1 MVIVI
6 MMTMIGALEELW
18 HYIVYKGRIKL
29 TKIMRNVN
37 HNSDSDQCKLI
48 GSGRI
53 VILNND

>member
-6 MMTMIGALEELW
+6 MMTMIGALEKLW
-18 HYIVYKGRIKL
+18 HYIGYEGRIKL

-48 GSGRI
+48 GLGRI

>member
-1 MVIVI
+1 MI

-18 HYIVYKGRIKL
+18 HCIVNEGRIKL

-48 GSGRI
+48 GLGKI

>member
-6 MMTMIGALEELW
+6 MMTMNGALEELW
-18 HYIVYKGRIKL
+18 HYIVYEGSIKL

-48 GSGRI
+48 GLGRI

>member
-1 MVIVI
+1 MI
-6 MMTMIGALEELW
+6 MMTMIGALEKLW
-18 HYIVYKGRIKL
+18 HYIVYEERIKL

-48 GSGRI
+48 GLGRI

>member
-1 MVIVI
+1 MI

-18 HYIVYKGRIKL
+18 HYIGYEGRIKL

-48 GSGRI
+48 GLGRI

>member
-18 HYIVYKGRIKL
+18 YYIGYEGRIKL

-48 GSGRI
+48 GLGRI
-53 VILNND
+53 VILSND